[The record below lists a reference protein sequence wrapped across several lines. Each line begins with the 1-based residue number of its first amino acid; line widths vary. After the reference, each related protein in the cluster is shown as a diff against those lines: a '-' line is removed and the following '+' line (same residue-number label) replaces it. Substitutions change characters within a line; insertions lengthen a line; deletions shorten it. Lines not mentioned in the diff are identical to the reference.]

1 MKDPYSEIVER
12 IKLQIPDLD
21 RLVERSLLS
30 WSNVKKSPDEQ
41 SLYLDALALN
51 LHGFYSG
58 LERLFELVARHV
70 DVMLPEGDQWHY
82 KLLKQMMEDKEGI
95 RPAVISH
102 EIFYLLDE
110 YRRFRHLVRN
120 VYTFNLDPEKMEK
133 LVSNLPDLW
142 LRAKDELKAFSE
154 FLTDL
159 SLAITK

>member
-82 KLLKQMMEDKEGI
+82 KLLK
-95 RPAVISH
+95 
-102 EIFYLLDE
+102 
-110 YRRFRHLVRN
+110 
-120 VYTFNLDPEKMEK
+120 
-133 LVSNLPDLW
+133 
-142 LRAKDELKAFSE
+142 
-154 FLTDL
+154 
-159 SLAITK
+159 